1 MFKLGRLALVAVTI
15 LAGLAAQEANA
26 FPGRRLA
33 AFRAQRTQGSMMTPV
48 QYSPAPTPTPAPAPT
63 PAAVEMPAV
72 VEPVAASA
80 ATAGP
85 AALAD
90 LVVTDLTLVD
100 PGIPSQQLG
109 PRFRITIANQS
120 AVNVYQ
126 EFEVLLLAG
135 NEPKP
140 VRELPSASM
149 RIHGLDAGAT
159 TRVDLRLPLNT
170 SYHYLFPVVDDRQE
184 VADCN
189 PSNNLATVSVDQPK
203 R

>member
-1 MFKLGRLALVAVTI
+1 MFKLGHLALVAVTI
-15 LAGLAAQEANA
+15 LAGFAIQEANA
-26 FPGRRLA
+26 FPGHRLA
-33 AFRAQRTQGSMMTPV
+33 ARRGQYSQGAMMAPVQWTPV
-48 QYSPAPTPTPAPAPT
+48 PTPT
-63 PAAVEMPAV
+63 PAAVETPPVVAPAQ
-72 VEPVAASA
+72 ASA
-80 ATAGP
+80 AVAAPT
-85 AALAD
+85 ALAD
-90 LVVTDLTLVD
+90 LVVTDLKLVD

-109 PRFRITIANQS
+109 PRYQITIANQS
-120 AVNVYQ
+120 SVNVYQ

-170 SYHYLFPVVDDRQE
+170 SFRYLFPVVDDRQE
-184 VADCN
+184 VADRD

>member
-15 LAGLAAQEANA
+15 LAGFAAQEANA

-48 QYSPAPTPTPAPAPT
+48 QYSPAPTPTPA
-63 PAAVEMPAV
+63 AVEMPAV
-72 VEPVAASA
+72 VEPVAARA